1 MRTFITA
8 CVVAAGVAI
17 GAAIV
22 LNSVI
27 QESSATA
34 FSTSATRI

>member
-1 MRTFITA
+1 MRPFITA
-8 CVVAAGVAI
+8 CVIAAGIAI

-22 LNSVI
+22 LNSVV

-34 FSTSATRI
+34 FSTSGARI